1 VLSERLQIRLHGDA
15 RRPTLIYLPG
25 VHGDWTLVS
34 SFRAAVAGRVRF
46 VEITYP
52 RTLTW
57 SLEEYA
63 AAIEEA
69 LLSHGITR
77 GWLLAESYGSQIA
90 WPLCRDAA
98 ADPRRFQ
105 VDGLI
110 LAGGFARH
118 PMIWAVRLARA
129 LCGSLSMKWLNRWLV
144 VYARYAR
151 FRHRHAPETLASIG
165 EFVARRTE
173 LDCRAML
180 HRLRLIAEN
189 DPRPIAREV
198 RLPVFFLAGLVDP
211 IVPWLFVR
219 WWLRRHCPGYRGGVM
234 LWDADHNVLGTAPRA
249 CAAQVLAWIAGEAA
263 LGTPTGKSGLVESLN
278 R

>member
-1 VLSERLQIRLHGDA
+1 MNDTLQLRLHGDA
-15 RRPTLIYLPG
+15 TLPTLVYLPG

-34 SFRAAVAGRVRF
+34 SFRAAVLGRVRF
-46 VEITYP
+46 VEFTYP

-57 SLEEYA
+57 SLEDYA
-63 AAIEEA
+63 AAIEQA
-69 LLSHGITR
+69 LLAHGVTR

-90 WPLCRDAA
+90 WPLSRDAA

-110 LAGGFARH
+110 LAGGFVRH
-118 PMIWAVRLARA
+118 PTIWAVRLARA
-129 LCGSLSMKWLNRWLV
+129 FCGALSMKWLNRWLV

-189 DPRPIAREV
+189 DPRPIAREA

-211 IVPWLFVR
+211 IVPWVFVR
-219 WWLRRHCPGYRGGVM
+219 CWLRRHCPAYRGGKTI
-234 LWDADHNVLGTAPRA
+234 WDADHNVLGTAPRP
-249 CAAQVLAWIAGEAA
+249 CAKRVLAWMAGEAGSDA
-263 LGTPTGKSGLVESLN
+263 TTGKGGFVDSLHG
-278 R
+278 